1 MITLDDHHG
10 GKPRSPVC
18 ETHTRSEAAA
28 AVSDAIANL
37 ERALVAAGNAPG
49 TFGLIL
55 GNGAVYVNEPV
66 VMKAAQDLVN
76 RGKIVA
82 TSHTGITKQK
92 LFDNMAR
99 IAGQPVQLIEGNMQ
113 GLHGLEHRFYVKRD
127 GELHEVTP
135 PSDDGA

>member
-1 MITLDDHHG
+1 MITLDDHQG
-10 GKPRSPVC
+10 GKPLSPVC
-18 ETHTRSEAAA
+18 ESHTRSETAT

-82 TSHTGITKQK
+82 TSHLAITTQK
-92 LFDNMAR
+92 LFDETMWFASVPDA
-99 IAGQPVQLIEGNMQ
+99 II
-113 GLHGLEHRFYVKRD
+113 KRSFPD
-127 GELHEVTP
+127 DCGTP
-135 PSDDGA
+135 DDGA

>member
-18 ETHTRSEAAA
+18 EGHTRSETAT

-66 VMKAAQDLVN
+66 VMRAAQDLVN

-82 TSHTGITKQK
+82 TSQLAVTTQK
-92 LFDNMAR
+92 LFDETMRLASVPGAIIKR
-99 IAGQPVQLIEGNMQ
+99 AD
-113 GLHGLEHRFYVKRD
+113 LHDCGA
-127 GELHEVTP
+127 P
-135 PSDDGA
+135 DDGA

>member
-10 GKPRSPVC
+10 GKSRSPVC
-18 ETHTRSEAAA
+18 ENHTRSETAT

-55 GNGAVYVNEPV
+55 GNGAVYINEPV

-82 TSHTGITKQK
+82 TSQLAVTTQR
-92 LFDNMAR
+92 LFDETM
-99 IAGQPVQLIEGNMQ
+99 
-113 GLHGLEHRFYVKRD
+113 RFASVPDAIIKRAD
-127 GELHEVTP
+127 PYGCGAP
-135 PSDDGA
+135 DDGA